1 MCKHCESASGGRHV
15 FEPDEYAR
23 AASPPLEGPAY
34 HPAPAGNSRPG
45 RVRSQ
50 TRRRKIWELDPDI
63 HCAVIGTCAPV
74 SELRRIYRKV
84 NGSPADAISDYQI
97 HNLFVR
103 SAAGEHDGIKQLQ
116 RYLDTRYRSTI
127 RRFGKAKDAQV
138 LDELWRASVDSGEV
152 AAGYWA
158 LTTHPMIT
166 DSLNAEAFGEV
177 HMLSHLAGRTWQQE
191 SSRRKEAESRL
202 QEKLRKLRQAESALN
217 QARKH
222 LDRQTT
228 AVGRMEMKIIQQE
241 ETISRL
247 ESRVQSMVKPL
258 EAESREKTIAAL
270 RAKIRRL
277 ERAAEA
283 GSYGNQHQAPQTG
296 NGMPATPE
304 DLMQENHA
312 LETQLANLLDS
323 WRAAGREDSPGN
335 TVNLNGHCILYVGG
349 KGRVRCQFRRLV
361 ELLNGKFLYHD
372 GGREDNHHRLPSLV
386 SRADIVLC
394 PISCVSH
401 SAANE
406 VRRICHY
413 QTKPAVWLQAPS
425 LSAFN
430 AALAEIAH
438 SGNPDPHSR

>member
-1 MCKHCESASGGRHV
+1 MCKYCEST
-15 FEPDEYAR
+15 PDVGQIFKPHENPTPAIL
-23 AASPPLEGPAY
+23 SPAGPVH
-34 HPAPAGNSRPG
+34 HPAPTGNSRSG
-45 RVRSQ
+45 RVKIQ

-74 SELRRIYRKV
+74 SELRRIYRKI
-84 NGSPADAISDYQI
+84 NGSPADAINDYQL

-103 SAAGEHDGIKQLQ
+103 STAGKHDGIKQLQ

-127 RRFGKAKDAQV
+127 RRYSKAAGAQA
-138 LDELWRASVDSGEV
+138 LGELWRSSVDSGEV

-166 DSLNAEAFGEV
+166 DSLNAQAFGEI

-202 QEKLRKLRQAESALN
+202 KEKLQKLGQAESALN
-217 QARKH
+217 RTRKH
-222 LDRQTT
+222 LDRQTA
-228 AVGRMEMKIIQQE
+228 AVGRMEMKILQQD

-247 ESRVQSMVKPL
+247 ESRIQSQIKPRVA
-258 EAESREKTIAAL
+258 EAQEKTIAAL
-270 RAKIRRL
+270 QAKIRKL
-277 ERAAEA
+277 EQAVQAVHYEE
-283 GSYGNQHQAPQTG
+283 QHQE
-296 NGMPATPE
+296 PATPKG
-304 DLMQENHA
+304 LIQENRA
-312 LETQLANLLDS
+312 LEAQLANLLGS
-323 WRAAGREDSPGN
+323 RRETESAKSSGSPL
-335 TVNLNGHCILYVGG
+335 NLNGHCVLYVGG

-386 SRADIVLC
+386 SKADIVLC
-394 PISCVSH
+394 PITCVSH

-406 VRRICHY
+406 VRRICDY

-430 AALAEIAH
+430 AALADFAH
-438 SGNPDPHSR
+438 SSSPGSHPH